1 MNRAERIIKPEQRSQ
16 HFDEDWDYMG
26 KTIEITASDGFKLG
40 AYSAGPENAT
50 KGIVVIQ
57 EIFGVNKHVRDMADS
72 YAAAGYKVLAPA
84 MFDRSGQKGSDLGYG
99 PDDRKAGMEMR
110 GKITEEQNIMDVVA
124 AAKALGTASTGIV
137 GYCFGG
143 SMAWFGAT
151 RTKEFQAAS
160 CWYGGG
166 IAKAKDEKPN
176 CPVQM
181 HFGETDGSIPITDI
195 EAIKAA
201 QPGAEIYV
209 YKDAGHGFGCADR
222 DSFNKEAY
230 ETAQKRTLDFF
241 AKNLK

>member
-1 MNRAERIIKPEQRSQ
+1 
-16 HFDEDWDYMG
+16 MG
-26 KTIEITASDGFKLG
+26 KTIEITAADGFKLG

-57 EIFGVNKHVRDMADS
+57 EIFGVNKHIRDMADA

-84 MFDRSGQKGSDLGYG
+84 MFDRAQKGADLGYG

-124 AAKALGTASTGIV
+124 AAKALGTESTGIV

-143 SMAWFGAT
+143 SMAFLGAT
-151 RTKEFQAAS
+151 RTKEFAAAS

-181 HFGETDGSIPITDI
+181 HFGETDGSIPAADI
-195 EAIKAA
+195 EAIRAA
-201 QPGAEIYV
+201 QPTAEVYV
-209 YKDAGHGFGCADR
+209 YPGAGHGFGCADR
-222 DSFNKEAY
+222 DSWNPEAY
-230 ETAQKRTLDFF
+230 KLAQERTLAFF

>member
-1 MNRAERIIKPEQRSQ
+1 
-16 HFDEDWDYMG
+16 MG
-26 KTIEITASDGFKLG
+26 KTIEITAADGFKLG

-57 EIFGVNKHVRDMADS
+57 EIFGVNKHIRDMADA

-84 MFDRSGQKGSDLGYG
+84 MFDRAQKGADLGYG

-110 GKITEEQNIMDVVA
+110 GKITEEQNIHGIVA
-124 AAKALGTASTGIV
+124 AAKSLGTKSTGIV

-143 SMAWFGAT
+143 TMAWLGAT
-151 RTKEFQAAS
+151 RTHDFQAAS

-181 HFGETDGSIPITDI
+181 HFGETDGSIPAADI

-201 QPGAEIYV
+201 QPTAEVYV
-209 YKDAGHGFGCADR
+209 YPGAGHGFGCADR
-222 DSFNKEAY
+222 DSWNPEAY
-230 ETAQKRTLDFF
+230 KLAQERTLAFF

>member
-1 MNRAERIIKPEQRSQ
+1 
-16 HFDEDWDYMG
+16 MG
-26 KTIEITASDGFKLG
+26 KTIEITAADGFKLG

-57 EIFGVNKHVRDMADS
+57 EIFGVNKHIRDMADA

-84 MFDRSGQKGSDLGYG
+84 MFDRAQKGADLGYG

-110 GKITEEQNIMDVVA
+110 GKITEEQNIMDFVA

-143 SMAWFGAT
+143 TMAFLGAT
-151 RTKEFQAAS
+151 RTKEFAAAS

-176 CPVQM
+176 CPLQM
-181 HFGETDGSIPITDI
+181 HFGETDGSIPAADI

-201 QPGAEIYV
+201 QPTAEVYV
-209 YKDAGHGFGCADR
+209 YPGAGHGFGCADR
-222 DSFNKEAY
+222 DSWNPEAY
-230 ETAQKRTLDFF
+230 KLAQERTLAFF

>member
-1 MNRAERIIKPEQRSQ
+1 
-16 HFDEDWDYMG
+16 MG
-26 KTIEITASDGFKLG
+26 KTIEITAADGFKLG

-57 EIFGVNKHVRDMADS
+57 EIFGVNKHVRDMADA

-84 MFDRSGQKGSDLGYG
+84 MFDRAQKGADLGYG

-110 GKITEEQNIMDVVA
+110 GKITEEQNLMDVVA

-143 SMAWFGAT
+143 SMAFLGAT
-151 RTKEFQAAS
+151 RTKEFGAAS

-181 HFGETDGSIPITDI
+181 HFGETDGSIPAADI

-201 QPGAEIYV
+201 QPNAEIYV
-209 YKDAGHGFGCADR
+209 YAGAGHGFGCADR
-222 DSFNKEAY
+222 DSWNPEAY
-230 ETAQKRTLDFF
+230 KVAQERTLAFF

>member
-1 MNRAERIIKPEQRSQ
+1 MA
-16 HFDEDWDYMG
+16 
-26 KTIEITASDGFKLG
+26 TIEISVPDGHQLG
-40 AYSAGPENAT
+40 AYSAGPANAT

-72 YAAAGYKVLAPA
+72 FAAAGYKVLAPA
-84 MFDRSGQKGSDLGYG
+84 MFDRAQKGADLGYG

-110 GKITEEQNIMDVVA
+110 GKITEEQNIADVIA

-143 SMAWFGAT
+143 SMAWLGAT

-181 HFGETDGSIPITDI
+181 HFGETDGSIPMSDI

-201 QPGAEIYV
+201 QPTAEIYV

-241 AKNLK
+241 AKYLK

>member
-1 MNRAERIIKPEQRSQ
+1 M
-16 HFDEDWDYMG
+16 
-26 KTIEITASDGFKLG
+26 
-40 AYSAGPENAT
+40 
-50 KGIVVIQ
+50 
-57 EIFGVNKHVRDMADS
+57 NKHVRDMADS
-72 YAAAGYKVLAPA
+72 FAAAGYKVLAPA
-84 MFDRSGQKGSDLGYG
+84 MFDRAQREPISATDPTTAKPHGNAREDHGRTEHRRRDRGGQSIGHC
-99 PDDRKAGMEMR
+99 
-110 GKITEEQNIMDVVA
+110 
-124 AAKALGTASTGIV
+124 STGIV

-143 SMAWFGAT
+143 SMAWLGAT

-181 HFGETDGSIPITDI
+181 HFGETDGSIPLSDI

-201 QPGAEIYV
+201 QPSAEIYV

-230 ETAQKRTLDFF
+230 ETAQQRTLAFF
-241 AKNLK
+241 AKYLEVTADLERWEDDRAFQRFTAREAVEFRSN

>member
-1 MNRAERIIKPEQRSQ
+1 
-16 HFDEDWDYMG
+16 MG
-26 KTIEITASDGFKLG
+26 KTIEITAADGFKLG
-40 AYSAGPENAT
+40 AYSAGPEDAT

-57 EIFGVNKHVRDMADS
+57 EIFGVNKHIRDMADA

-84 MFDRSGQKGSDLGYG
+84 MFDRAQKGADLGYG

-124 AAKALGTASTGIV
+124 AAKALGTKSTGIV

-143 SMAWFGAT
+143 SMAFLGAT
-151 RTKEFQAAS
+151 RTKEFAAAS

-181 HFGETDGSIPITDI
+181 HFGETDGSIPAADI

-201 QPGAEIYV
+201 QPTAEVYV
-209 YKDAGHGFGCADR
+209 YPGAGHGFGCADR
-222 DSFNKEAY
+222 DSWNPEAY
-230 ETAQKRTLDFF
+230 KLAQERTLAFF